1 MPLPRLNN
9 PSALAD
15 SVPPLART
23 DRPILLKIFLA
34 ALVVRWIYALAMYA
48 LMGDDGLKGVDSFSY
63 TSVASNFADA
73 LRSGTVHGPQWFG
86 DYIYTMPLYHWL
98 SAFPF
103 LIFGK
108 SYGTLAYA
116 LLQGIIDAGTCL
128 AVFCIASRL
137 SYRVAVAA
145 ALVAILNPTQIILS
159 GLFYTDTPFVFFVAL
174 AFWAMFRW
182 IEIPSWRNALLFG
195 LFLGCAALIR
205 AIIVPWAFFAVALLG
220 GYMLFRK
227 LAIQKVATIV
237 AAFVALTTCVG
248 IIVAKNV
255 ALFGTAGLTPQ
266 GGIHLAL
273 WVVPL
278 AKEMQDRTPYM
289 TSYNEMEKR
298 TIERFGPH
306 PDNPFEQSRQYTII
320 AKEALKDIPLSAIA
334 KSWLSGI
341 TINLASPAILL
352 SPPVLQLPRPGFY
365 NTQGVQLRFP
375 LRPADLYLVFV
386 DRKRRTGCDAPAAA
400 CGIYRVGSAGGE
412 LARAFP
418 GSIVVRLYF
427 AGQWTGRLSEVPAA
441 AGTSIQ
447 CIEWRGADRHS
458 RSAQNGWRWEHRST
472 SVRLLA
478 SLLDHG
484 QQAKAKTTTENAL
497 STLFEPEH
505 RPRHRL
511 VDQ

>member
-365 NTQGVQLRFP
+365 NTPGVSFFDKAFNYAFRSGQPTYTWFL
-375 LRPADLYLVFV
+375 L
-386 DRKRRTGCDAPAAA
+386 
-400 CGIYRVGSAGGE
+400 IGSAG
-412 LARAFP
+412 LVAM
-418 GSIVVRLYF
+418 
-427 AGQWTGRLSEVPAA
+427 
-441 AGTSIQ
+441 
-447 CIEWRGADRHS
+447 
-458 RSAQNGWRWEHRST
+458 
-472 SVRLLA
+472 RLLQLVGFIALVRRAANWPALFLAA
-478 SLLDHG
+478 SWCGYILLVNGPVASPKYRLPLEPLFNVLSGAGLIAIRDRR
-484 QQAKAKTTTENAL
+484 KTAGVGNI
-497 STLFEPEH
+497 
-505 RPRHRL
+505 
-511 VDQ
+511 DQRA